1 MDYNFLNQKIDEIL
15 KSAIEYHKK
24 NDFENAEKLY
34 KKLLN
39 YCNLPWDKK
48 YLEFYKSEEII
59 SRTASNMQIRAA
71 INTDATNKY
80 LLYKELLNK
89 YGKKYKWFNEINYE

>member
-1 MDYNFLNQKIDEIL
+1 MSSKFKNFSPNFIYNLQYESFVSSPELE
-15 KSAIEYHKK
+15 S
-24 NDFENAEKLY
+24 

-48 YLEFYKSEEII
+48 CLEFYKREEII